1 MTEAASVQPARGSF
15 AKRTNKKQAWVE
27 TVQFA
32 LSEAVRFQ
40 NLMAEAVRSKQLQ
53 SLPKDDLLYG
63 LRRSDGHEWIYGH
76 EADRRVFK
84 LAVDALRQA
93 RLASVASPDRMYK
106 ALKSMIV
113 ERFITERCEVALP
126 AVEKAVAAAVRIV
139 REELASSRH
148 LIPCQL
154 MFVADPDQ
162 FSIGPVT
169 FHNRIAFRAIADE
182 LVDQHRKVA
191 STKGRKSTAEDVLTY
206 FANFTWVADVT
217 IKGCDQEIGE
227 QRAAQA
233 VNAALDFLHL
243 LFGHYHSR
251 KMVVGGP
258 GLEVDR
264 RGTLEVRNGE
274 TRISYLVDSTSAVG
288 FDKGWSEMLDR
299 FGSRQL
305 VDSAGRAIEAIAD
318 PAVKRPLAIRF
329 INAASWH
336 GQAVREASPA
346 AAIIK
351 SVTALENLVSTEKSD
366 ETTRIVSE
374 RSAAM
379 SFDPAGDE
387 RLEALTKK
395 MRDIYDLRSRLVHGR
410 LSPFDPEVRTRR
422 SEVLAAVEK
431 SLINGLA
438 LLDQDGL
445 LDQSLPKTQLSSG
458 LDGLVAWARRIDLD
472 RHRDVGG
479 GEVEN
484 DPK

>member
-1 MTEAASVQPARGSF
+1 MTDITSTRPTRPPR
-15 AKRTNKKQAWVE
+15 AKRTNKKQAWAE
-27 TVQFA
+27 TIQFA
-32 LSEAVRFQ
+32 LSEAARFQ
-40 NLMAEAVRSKQLQ
+40 NLIAEAARSKQLQ

-63 LRRSDGHEWIYGH
+63 LRRPDGHEWVYGR
-76 EADRRVFK
+76 EADRRVFE
-84 LAVDALRQA
+84 LAIDALRHA
-93 RLASVASPDRMYK
+93 RLASVASSDPMYK

-113 ERFITERCEVALP
+113 EHFITGRREITLP

-139 REELASSRH
+139 RKELADSRH

-154 MFVADPDQ
+154 MFVADPDR

-169 FHNRIAFRAIADE
+169 FHNRVTFQSIADE

-191 STKGRKSTAEDVLTY
+191 SAKGRKSTAEDVLAY

-217 IKGCDQEIGE
+217 IKGCDQEVGE
-227 QRAAQA
+227 QRASQA

-318 PAVKRPLAIRF
+318 PTVKRPLAIRF

-351 SVTALENLVSTEKSD
+351 SVTALENLVSTEKST

-379 SFDPAGDE
+379 SFDPTGNE
-387 RLEALTKK
+387 RLAALIKK
-395 MRDIYDLRSRLVHGR
+395 MRDIYDLRSRLVHGG
-410 LSPFDPEVRTRR
+410 LSPFDPEVRSRR
-422 SEVLAAVEK
+422 SEVLAAVER

-445 LDQSLPKTQLSSG
+445 LDRSLSKTQLGTG
-458 LDGLVAWARRIDLD
+458 LDGLVAWTQRIDVD
-472 RHRDVGG
+472 RHGDMEGKAPQS
-479 GEVEN
+479 
-484 DPK
+484 DPG